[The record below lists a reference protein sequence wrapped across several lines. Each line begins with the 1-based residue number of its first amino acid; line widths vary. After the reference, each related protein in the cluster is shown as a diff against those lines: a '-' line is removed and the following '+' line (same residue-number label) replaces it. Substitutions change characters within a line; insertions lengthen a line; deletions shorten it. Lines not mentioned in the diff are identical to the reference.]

1 VKRGAQRGFTL
12 VELMISMVLGL
23 VVIGAVVSV
32 LLANKRT
39 YRTSTAMS
47 EIQESSRSAF
57 ELMARD
63 IRQTGATGCDNNG
76 KVANVLTPGAL
87 WWQTWFSI
95 KGFDGADTD
104 PAVAAGTGTGERVS
118 GTDSLE
124 LQSIVGAG
132 LSVQNHD
139 PANAQIKINATTSN
153 VTAGDVLMVCDFD
166 HAAIFQASSYDI
178 TNVAV
183 IHDSGAGAPGNC
195 SKGLGF
201 PSDCGSATGNVYQF
215 GPNSHLAHFAATDWY
230 IGNNGRPDEGGRS
243 LYRQRLVSGGAL
255 VTEEVVAGV
264 TDMQIRYRVNGTDD
278 FVDASAITAANWPN
292 VNALTVTFTLT
303 SADQR
308 VSTDNSVNS
317 GRIQRSF
324 TWLVTLRNRVP

>member
-1 VKRGAQRGFTL
+1 
-12 VELMISMVLGL
+12 MISMVLGL
-23 VVIGAVVSV
+23 VVIGAVLSV
-32 LLANKRT
+32 MLSNKRT

-63 IRQTGATGCDNNG
+63 IRQSGATGCDNSG
-76 KVANVLTPGAL
+76 KVANVLNTGTL
-87 WWQTWFSI
+87 WWQNWFSI
-95 KGFDGADTD
+95 KGFEGTDTD
-104 PAVAAGTGTGERVS
+104 PAVAVGTNPGDRVS
-118 GTDSLE
+118 GTDSLQ
-124 LQSIVGAG
+124 LQSIVGTG

-139 PANAQIKINATTSN
+139 PVNAQIKLNATAADFA
-153 VTAGDVLMVCDFD
+153 AGDVLMMCDFD
-166 HAAIFQASSYDI
+166 HAAVFQASSYDT

-183 IHDSGAGAPGNC
+183 IHDSGTGAPGNC

-201 PSDCGSATGNVYQF
+201 PTNCGSATGNAYKF
-215 GPNSHLAHFAATDWY
+215 AANSQVAHFTATDWY

-243 LYRQRLVSGGAL
+243 LYRQRLGSGGAL
-255 VTEEVVAGV
+255 VTEEIVAGV
-264 TDMQIRYRVNGTDD
+264 TNMQIRYRVTGTDD
-278 FVDASAITAANWPN
+278 FVDATSITAANWPN

-308 VSTDNSVNS
+308 VSTDNTVNS
-317 GRIQRSF
+317 GRLQRSF

>member
-1 VKRGAQRGFTL
+1 MRRRLQGGFTL

-23 VVIGAVVSV
+23 VVIGAVLSV
-32 LLANKRT
+32 MLANKRT

-63 IRQTGATGCDNNG
+63 IRQSGATGCDNSG
-76 KVANVLTPGAL
+76 KVANVLTTGTL
-87 WWQTWFSI
+87 WWQNWFSI
-95 KGFDGADTD
+95 KGFDGTDTD
-104 PAVAAGTGTGERVS
+104 PAVTVSTNTGDRVT

-132 LSVQNHD
+132 YSIQNHD
-139 PANAQIKINATTSN
+139 PVNAQIKLNATATDFA
-153 VTAGDVLMVCDFD
+153 AGDVLMVCDFD
-166 HAAIFQASSYDI
+166 HATLLQASSYDT
-178 TNVAV
+178 TNVAI
-183 IHDSGAGAPGNC
+183 IHETGAGTPGNC

-201 PSDCGSATGNVYQF
+201 PTNCGSATGNVYKF
-215 GPNSHLAHFAATDWY
+215 SANSQVAHFAATDWY

-243 LYRQRLVSGGAL
+243 LYRQRVTNAGAPAP
-255 VTEEVVAGV
+255 EEIVAGV
-264 TDMQIRYRVNGTDD
+264 TDMQIRYRVNGTDN
-278 FVDASAITAANWPN
+278 FVDASSITTANWPN
-292 VNALTVTFTLT
+292 VNALTITFTLT

-308 VSTDNSVNS
+308 VSTDNTVNS
-317 GRIQRSF
+317 GRLQRSF